1 MGDELA
7 GIVNS
12 IITGTPYNKSADSVM
27 QIGVDV
33 LPVFPKDTTDRNRTS
48 PFAFTGNK
56 FEFRMLGSSFSIA
69 CTNTFINTIVAESL
83 RQFADELE
91 GAENLN
97 AAIAALVK
105 KTFTDHQRII
115 FNGNNYSEEW
125 VQEAERRGLL
135 NLKNTP
141 EALHYY
147 VAEKNI
153 RLFERHKVFS
163 EKEVRSRYEI
173 LLENYSKVINIEA
186 LTMLDMAKK
195 DIFPAVVNYGK
206 ELSETINAKKAA
218 CPDVVVDAETALL
231 KKLSAL
237 TSCLYKKIA
246 ALDAALLD
254 VKFHTEV
261 EDCAKY
267 YGSSVINAMNE
278 LRAVADELEVIT
290 AKSAWPFPSYGDM
303 LFSIK

>member
-1 MGDELA
+1 M
-7 GIVNS
+7 
-12 IITGTPYNKSADSVM
+12 
-27 QIGVDV
+27 VD
-33 LPVFPKDTTDRNRTS
+33 
-48 PFAFTGNK
+48 
-56 FEFRMLGSSFSIA
+56 
-69 CTNTFINTIVAESL
+69 
-83 RQFADELE
+83 
-91 GAENLN
+91 
-97 AAIAALVK
+97 
-105 KTFTDHQRII
+105 
-115 FNGNNYSEEW
+115 
-125 VQEAERRGLL
+125 
-135 NLKNTP
+135 
-141 EALHYY
+141 
-147 VAEKNI
+147 
-153 RLFERHKVFS
+153 
-163 EKEVRSRYEI
+163 
-173 LLENYSKVINIEA
+173 
-186 LTMLDMAKK
+186 
-195 DIFPAVVNYGK
+195 YGK